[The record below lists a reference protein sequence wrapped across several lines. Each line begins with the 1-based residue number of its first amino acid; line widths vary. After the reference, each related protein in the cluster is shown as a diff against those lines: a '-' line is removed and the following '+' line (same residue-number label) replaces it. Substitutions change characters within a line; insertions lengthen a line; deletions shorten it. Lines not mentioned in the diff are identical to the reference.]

1 MNEIGS
7 EGTLRNRLIYLL
19 LLLIIIATGL
29 NTRAGFASDVVP
41 YFLGDVLYAT
51 MMFVLLGIL
60 FPRMNSI
67 RLLFISMG
75 ICYLIEL
82 SQLYKADWIV
92 HLRKHKMVG
101 LVLGRRFF
109 WGDLIKISLGSLLG
123 FGIEKLLMRLKP
135 DFFYPKES

>member
-1 MNEIGS
+1 MSEIGS

-19 LLLIIIATGL
+19 LLIVIIVVGL
-29 NTRAGFASDVVP
+29 NTRAGFASDIVP

-51 MMFVLLGIL
+51 MMFVLIGIL

-67 RLLFISMG
+67 QLLFISMG

-82 SQLYKADWIV
+82 SQLYKADWMV
-92 HLRKHKMVG
+92 QLRKYKMVG

-123 FGIEKLLMRLKP
+123 FGIEKLLMRVRP
-135 DFFYPKES
+135 AFFHPKS